1 MVHRLAD
8 LAPPPAVDMGAP
20 FFLHYSTRSCLITIY
35 VMFAVTHMSY
45 IQFLCLDVSQ
55 FFFTCRTSS
64 LVLKGVM
71 HLNKS
76 LSSRFRLPA
85 CPRAYTKSF
94 GRVDTPLLTKPF
106 RLLPTLPTPPSASA
120 PFALARRATAHPS
133 FVHTAGPRRDGWQGA

>member
-8 LAPPPAVDMGAP
+8 LAPPAVDMGAS
-20 FFLHYSTRSCLITIY
+20 FFLYYPTRSCLIAIY
-35 VMFAVTHMSY
+35 IMLVVTHIMSMMSY

-76 LSSRFRLPA
+76 LSFRFRLPA

-94 GRVDTPLLTKPF
+94 GRHPF
-106 RLLPTLPTPPSASA
+106 VEAFSTSSHASPPPPA
-120 PFALARRATAHPS
+120 PFALARHRCPPS
-133 FVHTAGPRRDGWQGA
+133 FVHTVGSRRDG